1 MYCKY
6 INLGDQRFKEIN
18 ITETNTKF
26 VSLPHSL
33 QQYVGQMRKTVT
45 TKNKKTQMFL
55 PSEQITVPIRVA
67 NVLYRN
73 TVYLIRQN
81 DVVKTTH

>member
-45 TKNKKTQMFL
+45 TKN
-55 PSEQITVPIRVA
+55 
-67 NVLYRN
+67 
-73 TVYLIRQN
+73 
-81 DVVKTTH
+81 